1 MKGGAVRITRHAIE
15 RWRQRVD
22 PNASEEAAE
31 QAIRQ
36 ALSRAE
42 ELCDAED
49 GAKAY
54 LAGTLVLIVADNGSL
69 ATVCRPE
76 YGFGPAIDE
85 AIAQK
90 LIEQLH
96 DVRRRK
102 AEWRDQAKPQ
112 LQSIEARV
120 RAAEDQIRT
129 LQATLERLR
138 HERAVIE
145 AQGEELARE
154 EQVVAHRLYRSI
166 DYRVDLLAAKF
177 QKAG

>member
-1 MKGGAVRITRHAIE
+1 MKGGAVRITRHAID

-22 PNASEEAAE
+22 PDASEEAAE

-54 LAGTLVLIVADNGSL
+54 LAGPLVLIIADNGAL

-96 DVRRRK
+96 DVRLRKSEWQRRVRPEL
-102 AEWRDQAKPQ
+102 AA
-112 LQSIEARV
+112 IEERM
-120 RAAEDQIRT
+120 RAAEDQIRV
-129 LQATLERLR
+129 LQATLERLQ
-138 HERAVIE
+138 HERAALE
-145 AQGEELARE
+145 AEGEELARE
-154 EQVVAHRLYRSI
+154 EQAVARRLYRSV

-177 QKAG
+177 QKTG